1 MKIIKLIETEKSCK
15 FADVEPGNIYSSY
28 DEIFFVSDYYSGT
41 FKRFDTYSLRTGEY
55 TATDNDTNVKLLK
68 RPEELSFKEQLTVE
82 IVELS
87 EKIEKIENYMTT
99 SSFKS
104 LPDINPYLLKI
115 QLSTMQTYLHILNV
129 RMSLINE

>member
-28 DEIFFVSDYYSGT
+28 DETFFVSDYYSGT
-41 FKRFDTYSLRTGEY
+41 FKRFDTYSQY
-55 TATDNDTNVKLLK
+55 TTTDNDTNVKLLK